1 MLKNRIA
8 LCAFGVA
15 LCAAAAPA
23 VAGDGTNLTV
33 MIPGDTQFVMVFNVA
48 DARGSSLL
56 QKGYEKLLAAKPD
69 AQAKMKELG
78 IDPLKDVDTVL
89 FAAGGVKS
97 MEDLSKSGAMV
108 VVIEGRL
115 PEDKLAQMPGATSAK
130 YQGVTIWSKEDT
142 DAALIDHRLFFT
154 KKGKM
159 KAAIDVALGKGK
171 GKGNNVDKS
180 KKAAKLRDVLATTD
194 KAAHIWGAILIPDKD
209 KKNMGKDGITVDSV
223 SGGMSFTAD
232 LSLSLRLN
240 SNSEDAAKKA
250 VAQINAAL
258 PQVTQGLGQVGM
270 NKAAKSISVTQD
282 VKSVKMSVTVTAAEL
297 QSLMGMM
304 GGALGGSATGAPPP
318 PATKSAPP
326 ATKKTP

>member
-171 GKGNNVDKS
+171 GKD
-180 KKAAKLRDVLATTD
+180 R
-194 KAAHIWGAILIPDKD
+194 
-209 KKNMGKDGITVDSV
+209 
-223 SGGMSFTAD
+223 
-232 LSLSLRLN
+232 
-240 SNSEDAAKKA
+240 
-250 VAQINAAL
+250 
-258 PQVTQGLGQVGM
+258 
-270 NKAAKSISVTQD
+270 
-282 VKSVKMSVTVTAAEL
+282 KSVV
-297 QSLMGMM
+297 
-304 GGALGGSATGAPPP
+304 
-318 PATKSAPP
+318 
-326 ATKKTP
+326 